1 MLKKCNIDKFI
12 DSVFYYNLFNKDD
25 KNQILSYL
33 KFLFLPINKNK
44 FSHMKIGILKETQ
57 KGERRVSISP
67 KIAKSLIDKG
77 FEILV
82 EEEAGSSSSFKDSEY
97 SEIGAR
103 VEKRGVVFK
112 ESQILVKIN
121 PFTNEDL
128 KLVDKSHILISQLF
142 HKSHPELMKAI
153 AARGASAFSLDAMPR
168 ISRAQDMDVLS
179 SQSNLAGYKAVILGA
194 YEMTKIFPLMMTA
207 AGTITPS
214 RVLIYGVG
222 VAGLQ
227 AIATAKRLGAVVEAT
242 DIRLETK
249 EQAESLGAKFISV
262 DGEAEASEGGYAKV
276 ASEDYAQR
284 QKEAVNNSLFKADLV
299 ITTAMVPGRKSPVLI
314 TADQVKQMKNGAVII
329 DLAAAQGGNC
339 ELSKMNKTV
348 LKHGVKIIG
357 TTIAPE
363 SVSTNASDLFAKNM
377 YNFIMHL
384 TDNCEFKWDLE
395 EEITDGTLIVHQG
408 KIRKNGKTE

>member
-1 MLKKCNIDKFI
+1 
-12 DSVFYYNLFNKDD
+12 
-25 KNQILSYL
+25 
-33 KFLFLPINKNK
+33 
-44 FSHMKIGILKETQ
+44 MKIGVLKETQ
-57 KGERRVSISP
+57 KGEKRVAISP
-67 KIAKSLIDKG
+67 NIAKLLISKG

-82 EEEAGSSSSFKDSEY
+82 EEGAGTNSSYKNSDYKEV
-97 SEIGAR
+97 GGN

-112 ESQILVKIN
+112 EAQILLKIN
-121 PFTNEDL
+121 PFDEEDL
-128 KLVDKSHILISQLF
+128 KLVDKGQILISQLY
-142 HKSHPELMKAI
+142 HKSSPELIKAI
-153 AARGASAFSLDAMPR
+153 ADKGVTAFSMDAIPR

-214 RVLIYGVG
+214 KVLIYGVG

-242 DIRLETK
+242 DIRTETK

-262 DGEAEASEGGYAKV
+262 DNAGEESEGGYAKE
-276 ASEDYAQR
+276 ASDDYAQR
-284 QKEAVNNSLFKADLV
+284 QKEAVDKSLFQADLV
-299 ITTAMVPGRKSPVLI
+299 ITTANIPGRKAPVLI
-314 TADQVKQMKNGAVII
+314 TEEQVGCMKNGAVII

-339 ELSKMNKTV
+339 EVSKMSKTV
-348 LKHGVKIIG
+348 IKNGVKVIG

-363 SVSTNASDLFAKNM
+363 SVSTNASELYAKNI

-384 TDNCEFKWDLE
+384 TEETQLKWDLE
-395 EEITDGTLIVHQG
+395 EEITDETLIVRDG
-408 KIRKNGKTE
+408 VIRKN